1 MICVNKSGCLGIAH
15 VGGWGVV
22 VPNACQDGLGH
33 LFREVQMGICLVVGG
48 LKCLPGWFGALMQ

>member
-33 LFREVQMGICLVVGG
+33 LFREELSEF
-48 LKCLPGWFGALMQ
+48 KWAFA